1 MTVIG
6 DSVQASFGYVP
17 QAVRRL
23 GQGLDLRVDA
33 KVCRRLVARS
43 CRYRGVTPATALEVA
58 RSLRDR
64 IGRVAIVNVGY
75 NDDPRGY
82 DVGAL
87 MRALRAD
94 GAEAVVWVTMRE
106 TRSVYAATNA
116 RSARPR
122 GTGPRCGSP
131 IGTP

>member
-1 MTVIG
+1 
-6 DSVQASFGYVP
+6 
-17 QAVRRL
+17 
-23 GQGLDLRVDA
+23 
-33 KVCRRLVARS
+33 
-43 CRYRGVTPATALEVA
+43 VA

-82 DVGAL
+82 DVGAV

-106 TRSVYAATNA
+106 TRSVYAATNDQIRAIA
-116 RSARPR
+116 RHWPAMRIADWNAVSAGRPWFASDGLHLNAKGAMALAGLLR
-122 GTGPRCGSP
+122 QNVLAALAG
-131 IGTP
+131 